1 MVNHG
6 RYRPVG
12 ETENMNLGNPFGL
25 PGEWFKGS
33 LHIHSTR
40 SDGSRAPD
48 EVIAW
53 YQSNGFH
60 FVALTDH
67 NVLSSSQEPA
77 DGFLVLG
84 GVEIDGVDPQT
95 GMFHFVGLGLRE
107 NPILDPVARTS
118 MQEAQNRLLAAGG
131 LVIIAHPYWSGQM
144 SKDLL
149 NLDGC
154 TGLEIYNGGCEVEDA
169 KGYSLVHWDD
179 LLAAGRR
186 LWGLAVDDS
195 HWHYGSQ
202 DAGLG
207 WIWVRSGTLSQE
219 AILTAIDLGHFFS
232 STGPRIEDL
241 RVEGQ
246 DVLVRCSPCVAVD
259 FIGSGRHSHRVI
271 AQPGDYLTQVEY
283 RLSDHQQY
291 LRVACQDQEG
301 GWAWSNPLMK
311 VGSDERAG
319 N

>member
-1 MVNHG
+1 MVNLG

-33 LHIHSTR
+33 LHIHSTK
-40 SDGSRAPD
+40 SDGDRTPD
-48 EVIAW
+48 EVTAW
-53 YQSNGFH
+53 YQSRGFH
-60 FVALTDH
+60 FIALTDH
-67 NVLSSSQEPA
+67 GVLSQSQEPA
-77 DGFLVLG
+77 DGLLVLNG
-84 GVEIDGVDPQT
+84 MEIEGVDPQA
-95 GMFHFVGLGLRE
+95 GLFHLVGLGLRE
-107 NPILDPVARTS
+107 NPVLDQMSRTS
-118 MQEAQNRLLAAGG
+118 MREAQNRLLAAGG
-131 LVIIAHPYWSGQM
+131 LVIIAHPYWSGQL

-154 TGLEIYNGGCEVEDA
+154 IGLEIYNGSCEVEDA

-195 HWHYGSQ
+195 HWHHGSQ

-207 WIWVRSGTLSQE
+207 WIWVRSETLSQE
-219 AILTAIDLGHFFS
+219 AILAAIDRGHFFS

-241 RVEGQ
+241 RLEGR
-246 DVLVRCSPCVAVD
+246 DVFVRCSPCVAVD
-259 FIGSGRHSHRVI
+259 FIGRGPHSRRVI
-271 AQPGDYLTQVEY
+271 AQAGDCITQVEH
-283 RLSDHQQY
+283 RLDAHQQY
-291 LRVACQDQEG
+291 LRVACRDKDG
-301 GWAWSNPLMK
+301 GWAWSNPLMN
-311 VGSDERAG
+311 VGSDANAG